1 MMRSTVRHPG
11 GFILPGLLAI
21 VLLATGAFADEKND
35 CPLGYLM
42 DVVGNYEYAVSAR
55 GVNTSTTGTFVLSV
69 PNPATSAVHKAYVFL
84 GHQTNQAGATVELTF
99 NGSIVSTNTHADVD
113 QWATYI
119 NDEFLWDVTSYVNLG
134 STLNYTYSFAI
145 SPPHSPPSVVQLP
158 QGALLLVIY
167 SDSTHSLYQRITV
180 HHGVEFMFGSY
191 WGFTDFANI
200 QPGSGS
206 LGLFVTADDVGAS
219 NTEKVKFDS
228 VQIAGPPDLFNRSG
242 GTQNNCTW
250 WSQSL
255 TIAAPAGSKKAEV
268 DFTGDALG
276 AIWIAAVLTSPETP
290 PTPTPTPTFTP
301 TETPTFTPT
310 DTPTPTP
317 TPTFTPT
324 DTPTFTPTDTPT
336 FTPTD
341 TPTFTPTDT
350 PTFTPT
356 DTPTNTPTMTP
367 TPTPTS
373 PYPAETEPNDS
384 CIDAIALV
392 CGGKLGGAIEP
403 VSDVDYYRI
412 TTGSAGDTARIAV
425 YADDSFCEAW
435 PFGRGFDPAMQVLE
449 SDCLTQVLPSADNN
463 LGDCIQDCSSVGQDS
478 AWPPGQAVWT
488 LPPGEY
494 YVRVFSEAVSW
505 GAYVIEYCCAHLPTP
520 TPTPTMTPTPT
531 ETPTPTATVTPTPTP
546 IPVPVAS
553 GGGIAVL
560 LAGVTLVILL
570 AGRRK

>member
-1 MMRSTVRHPG
+1 MTRLQVKMLRP
-11 GFILPGLLAI
+11 I
-21 VLLATGAFADEKND
+21 VLSGLFFLFISTGIVRSSFEGDF
-35 CPLGYLM
+35 PLGYLM

-55 GVNTSTTGTFVLSV
+55 GLVSGTSGSFTLSV
-69 PNPATSAVHKAYVFL
+69 PNPATSSVHKAYVFV
-84 GHQTNQAGATVELTF
+84 GHQTSEVNTTIQLTF
-99 NGSIVSTNTHADVD
+99 NGSIVSTNTYSNVD
-113 QWATYI
+113 QFGSYLHT
-119 NDEFLWDVTSYVNLG
+119 EFLWDVTSLVNL
-134 STLNYTYSFAI
+134 SSSLTYSYAFAI
-145 SPPHSPPSVVQLP
+145 SPPHVPPPTNLP
-158 QGALLLVIY
+158 FGAMLLVIF
-167 SDSTHSLYQRITV
+167 SDSSQSLYQKISV
-180 HHGVEFMFGSY
+180 MHGAEFMNGNY
-191 WGFTDFANI
+191 LGYTDFANI
-200 QPGSGS
+200 QPGAGK
-206 LGLFVTADDVGAS
+206 LGVFVTMDEMDI
-219 NTEKVKFDS
+219 NDQELLRFDS
-228 VQIAGPPDLFNRSG
+228 TVLAGPSDIFNSSG
-242 GTQNNCTW
+242 GLQLKCTW
-250 WSQSL
+250 LERTMS
-255 TIAAPAGSKKAEV
+255 IAAPAGSKKAEV
-268 DFTGDALG
+268 NFNGDGLG
-276 AIWIAAVLTSPETP
+276 AIWIAAVLTSSETP

-310 DTPTPTP
+310 DTPTP
-317 TPTFTPT
+317 TPT

-356 DTPTNTPTMTP
+356 ETPTNTPTVTP

-384 CIDAIALV
+384 CIDASTLA

-412 TTGSAGDTARIAV
+412 TTGPAGDTARIAV

-488 LPPGEY
+488 LPSGEY
-494 YVRVFSEAVSW
+494 YVRVFSEAGSW
-505 GAYVIEYCCAHLPTP
+505 GAYIIEYCCAHLPTP

-553 GGGIAVL
+553 GGGLAVL